1 MRLLHVA
8 VDEPSD
14 RVWIAPF
21 VAGLREIG
29 ELEIVENARG
39 RSAGEIAGLIRGC
52 DVLLVGWGSAPVPG
66 EVAAEPGALRYV
78 CSVTGTVRR
87 TVPVEVIDAGIPVT
101 NWGDAPAGR
110 VAEGALTLL
119 LAVLKDLPG
128 RTRTIREGGWE
139 PGEEILSG
147 LMEGLEVGVYGCGAI
162 GRRFLDMLLP
172 LGPGVRVFD
181 PYAADLPEGVKRA
194 ESLEELFCKSEAVV
208 IHAGLNDETRGA
220 VTAELLAVLPDAGI
234 LINTARGEIVD
245 QDALFRELESGRL
258 RAGLDVLCEEPGVS
272 PALPADHPARKW
284 PNLIL
289 TAHSLSKPYP
299 ASKRLLPMHRLCLE
313 NVRAFAA
320 GRPLRFTI
328 DRTRY
333 DRST

>member
-8 VDEPSD
+8 LDEPSD

-21 VAGLREIG
+21 ISGLREIG
-29 ELEIVENARG
+29 ELEVVENART
-39 RSAGEIAGLIRGC
+39 RSVGEIVGLIRGC
-52 DVLLVGWGSAPVPG
+52 DVLLIGWGAAPVPPQI
-66 EVAAEPGALRYV
+66 AADPGSLRYV
-78 CSVTGTVRR
+78 CSVTGSVRR
-87 TVPVEVIDAGIPVT
+87 TVPVEIIDAGIPVT

-128 RTRTIREGGWE
+128 RMRTIREGGWA
-139 PGEEILSG
+139 PPAGLVSG

-162 GRRFLDMLLP
+162 GRRFLNMLLP
-172 LGPGVRVFD
+172 LGPSVRVFD
-181 PYAADLPEGVKRA
+181 PYAPELPESVKRA
-194 ESLEELFCKSEAVV
+194 GSLEELFRECEAVV
-208 IHAGLNDETRGA
+208 IHAGLNNGTRGT
-220 VTAELLAVLPDAGI
+220 VTAELMAMLPDDGM

-313 NVRAFAA
+313 NVRAFVE
-320 GRPLRFTI
+320 GRPLRFLM